1 MPPLPASLA
10 SLAGSAASAQG
21 AEQDAGEAA
30 AAGEHP
36 QALRSGRI
44 RGGREEGAEEES
56 DAGAG
61 YGDLGD
67 VGDVDDRRV
76 LAARDLAGED
86 DENASEARVVAG
98 LAVARP
104 AGISSA
110 GRALAC

>member
-10 SLAGSAASAQG
+10 SLAGSAASAEG

-44 RGGREEGAEEES
+44 RGGREEGPEEES

-67 VGDVDDRRV
+67 LGDVDDRRV

-86 DENASEARVVAG
+86 DENASDARVAAG
-98 LAVARP
+98 LAGSRP
-104 AGISSA
+104 AGVSSA